1 MLQPSIKKNILFNYI
16 GQFYTIFVSIFML
29 PFYLKYLGSEAYG
42 LVGFFTMVATWLVGL
57 DLGLSGAILRE
68 IAKSKNSYKKLI
80 KTKILIRSI
89 EVFFAMILVVLVA
102 SIIYGS
108 SYLANHWLNVQE
120 LPINIV
126 QDCISAMAVML
137 VFRWFVGFY
146 NGIVVGFEEQVW
158 LNKYKIIINTL
169 RFVGAFFLV
178 KYISDNVLHFFI
190 YQIII
195 GFLEVFIVA
204 LKVYSLLPKTKFTS
218 PSTKAL
224 RKILP
229 FSVSLAYTSITW
241 LIFCQTDKLLLSHY
255 IPLSEYGYFAIVAAL
270 SGGIFQIS
278 LPLTQALTPR
288 MTSLLHNKQ
297 TDQMIR
303 LYRNGT
309 KVLAFSVVSIVVIM
323 SYFSYELLVIWT
335 SDIKASLWASPVLV
349 WYMFGSG
356 IVTIWSIQNSLQYAY
371 GNLKYEVRF
380 QTVFVPLAL
389 PIMFFVVSNYGAI
402 GAGIAW
408 FVIMLLI
415 FLIWVPY
422 IHYKFIPGMN
432 NDWMIKDI
440 LPVLLVSVVFVFLL
454 EIIDIDFSKYTDI
467 ESLFVIFSFGFTLL
481 LCNMFIYKEVRE
493 RCLGFIW
500 ERYAIYRL

>member
-1 MLQPSIKKNILFNYI
+1 M
-16 GQFYTIFVSIFML
+16 
-29 PFYLKYLGSEAYG
+29 
-42 LVGFFTMVATWLVGL
+42 
-57 DLGLSGAILRE
+57 
-68 IAKSKNSYKKLI
+68 
-80 KTKILIRSI
+80 
-89 EVFFAMILVVLVA
+89 
-102 SIIYGS
+102 
-108 SYLANHWLNVQE
+108 
-120 LPINIV
+120 
-126 QDCISAMAVML
+126 
-137 VFRWFVGFY
+137 
-146 NGIVVGFEEQVW
+146 
-158 LNKYKIIINTL
+158 
-169 RFVGAFFLV
+169 
-178 KYISDNVLHFFI
+178 HFFI
-190 YQIII
+190 YQTII

-335 SDIKASLWASPVLV
+335 SDIKASLL